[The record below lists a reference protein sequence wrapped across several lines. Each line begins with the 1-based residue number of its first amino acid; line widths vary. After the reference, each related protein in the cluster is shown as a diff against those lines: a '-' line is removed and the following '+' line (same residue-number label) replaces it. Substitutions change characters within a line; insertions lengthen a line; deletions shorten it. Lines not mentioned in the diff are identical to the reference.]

1 MSIDLSQFFEVFF
14 EESFEGL
21 DTMEAELLNLVPGE
35 EDLETINTI
44 FRAAHSIKG
53 GSGTFGF
60 SSVADFTHVLETLL
74 DQIRQGERELSTEH
88 VNLLLK
94 AVDCLRALL
103 AALQG
108 EQEPD
113 LTEADLLKVQF
124 EHVLGMKND
133 THENKPQS
141 CEEQT
146 SSNTYQIDFKPHHH
160 LFKTGNEPLYM
171 ISELEELGELETTVF
186 YNEVPEITDLSS
198 DECFLH
204 WRFFLSTSHDEK
216 AIKEVFEWVED
227 DADIKVELCGG
238 LFGNDEPIQPN
249 QDEISKAVELE
260 TSDLI
265 KVAELPSKPKQPVA
279 NKDKKPAS
287 TPESTSIRVGID
299 KVDSLINM
307 VGELVIT
314 QAMLNQLSEQE
325 IIPATITLLQ
335 EGLAQLAHNTRDLQE
350 NVMRIRM
357 LPINFV
363 FSRFPRLVRDIAQKL
378 NKQVE
383 LKLIGEQTELDKTVM
398 EKISD
403 PMVHLVRNSLD
414 HGLETVEQRLAAGKD
429 PVGTV
434 TLNAFHQGGNI
445 VIEIMDDG
453 QGLNTKK
460 IKEKAIANE
469 LISADNHLSDDEIN
483 ELIFMPGFSTMDE
496 VSDLSGRGVGM
507 DVVKRNIQSLNGS
520 VEVTSAPG
528 VGSTFTIRLPLTLA
542 ILDGQLVKVAQHT
555 YIIPLISIVESLQI
569 DIAKVSRVGKS
580 LDVLRL
586 RDEYI
591 PILRLYDIF
600 NHKNAIESLDKTLL
614 VVVETDNQKVGLLVD
629 DLLSQQQVVI
639 KSLEANYHKVDG
651 VSGATILGDGR
662 VSLIVDISGL
672 IKLSGLKKPG
682 SQELTIETQATL
694 EAL

>member
-1 MSIDLSQFFEVFF
+1 
-14 EESFEGL
+14 
-21 DTMEAELLNLVPGE
+21 
-35 EDLETINTI
+35 
-44 FRAAHSIKG
+44 
-53 GSGTFGF
+53 
-60 SSVADFTHVLETLL
+60 
-74 DQIRQGERELSTEH
+74 
-88 VNLLLK
+88 
-94 AVDCLRALL
+94 
-103 AALQG
+103 
-108 EQEPD
+108 
-113 LTEADLLKVQF
+113 
-124 EHVLGMKND
+124 
-133 THENKPQS
+133 
-141 CEEQT
+141 
-146 SSNTYQIDFKPHHH
+146 
-160 LFKTGNEPLYM
+160 
-171 ISELEELGELETTVF
+171 
-186 YNEVPEITDLSS
+186 
-198 DECFLH
+198 
-204 WRFFLSTSHDEK
+204 
-216 AIKEVFEWVED
+216 
-227 DADIKVELCGG
+227 
-238 LFGNDEPIQPN
+238 
-249 QDEISKAVELE
+249 
-260 TSDLI
+260 
-265 KVAELPSKPKQPVA
+265 
-279 NKDKKPAS
+279 
-287 TPESTSIRVGID
+287 
-299 KVDSLINM
+299 M

-325 IIPATITLLQ
+325 MTPTTVTSLQ

-378 NKQVE
+378 NKEVE

-414 HGLETVEQRLAAGKD
+414 HGIETVEKRIAAGKD
-429 PVGTV
+429 PVGKV

-453 QGLNTKK
+453 QGLNTQK
-460 IKEKAIANE
+460 IKEKAITNE
-469 LISADNHLSDDEIN
+469 VIAADSELTDDEIN
-483 ELIFMPGFSTMDE
+483 ELIFMPGFSTADE

-520 VEVTSAPG
+520 VEVTSAAG
-528 VGSTFTIRLPLTLA
+528 IGSTFTIRLPLTLA
-542 ILDGQLVKVAQHT
+542 ILDGQLVKVAKHT

-569 DIAKVSRVGKS
+569 DIAKVSRVGKD

-600 NHKNAIESLDKTLL
+600 NHQNAIESLDKTLL
-614 VVVETDNQKVGLLVD
+614 VVVENDNQKVGLLVD

-662 VSLIVDISGL
+662 VSLILDISGL

-682 SQELTIETQATL
+682 SQALSIEPSTIL
-694 EAL
+694 EDSCSLNQ